1 MPKSFFMGMLG
12 LLLLFSSSLT
22 ALAEK
27 ETKFDHESGQSSPR
41 QDFTFPGVPVPIPG
55 LVKFPEFGK
64 LLCYIPYQVQVK
76 TPRDGIISI
85 ILVKKLSEE
94 YAPTTAIHEKAKEA
108 ITVAR
113 NSIWLKWQ
121 KFRNDLEDN
130 KVNIAKEIAE
140 SSDLVKDIK
149 NKQMW
154 KKPLKFNSS
163 NATSPNNHDW
173 VEPEELNLINQGKNI
188 STGALYPVGLIYPD
202 ESQAYGLAVRYERG
216 NFAPL
221 YDIEGVIS
229 DNYWEFVTEY
239 VRQYGTAV
247 IEPDWDNPESWGKPV
262 ELPPATFNVTR

>member
-1 MPKSFFMGMLG
+1 MRILV
-12 LLLLFSSSLT
+12 LLLLFLSSLT
-22 ALAEK
+22 VFAEK
-27 ETKFDHESGQSSPR
+27 VTKFGHESGQNSSR

-55 LVKFPEFGK
+55 TVMFPQSGR

-76 TPRDGIISI
+76 TPRDGVISI

-108 ITVAR
+108 ITAAR

-121 KFRNDLEDN
+121 KFRNDLEDS

-140 SSDLVKDIK
+140 SSDLVKDLK
-149 NKQMW
+149 KKQMW
-154 KKPLKFNSS
+154 KKPLEFNSS
-163 NATSPNNHDW
+163 NATSPNKHDW

-188 STGALYPVGLIYPD
+188 STGALFPVGHVYPD
-202 ESQAYGLAVRYERG
+202 ESQVYGLAVRYERG

-221 YDIEGVIS
+221 YDIDDVIS
-229 DNYWEFVTEY
+229 DDYWEFVTEY

-247 IEPDWDNPESWGKPV
+247 FEPDWDNPESWGKPV
-262 ELPPATFNVTR
+262 ELPPATFNTTNTTR